1 MEPMFTSQHGDSYFH
16 EEVLDDYSSWPVDP
30 WYNHAQPCSPA
41 FPHPLKV
48 ESAPYA
54 AQDAKLIPWMN
65 MSNPETPPFSSPT
78 TEQPPTHLS
87 APVPGRPRQAPPMRA
102 KHSQVVKKKKKKK
115 VNKTNPVVKDEL
127 LDKPIMKR
135 LHSRRPKSSSSNDNS
150 SSAEDYPTKE
160 KDDRFQERSRMAS
173 NKFRARKRCEI
184 AKLESEEYSIEDAN
198 RTLRGVLDALTSEI
212 LCLKMQILQHTNC
225 NCELIQEYIS
235 KEALNFVLNL
245 ETVSS

>member
-1 MEPMFTSQHGDSYFH
+1 MELMFRSQHGDSYFH
-16 EEVLDDYSSWPVDP
+16 EEVLDDYSSWQVDP

-41 FPHPLKV
+41 FPHPLKI

-54 AQDAKLIPWMN
+54 AQDAKIIPWMY
-65 MSNPETPPFSSPT
+65 MSNPGTPLFSSPT

-87 APVPGRPRQAPPMRA
+87 APVPGQLKQAPPMRA
-102 KHSQVVKKKKKKK
+102 KHSQAVKTKKKK
-115 VNKTNPVVKDEL
+115 VTKTNVVVKDEL

-135 LHSRRPKSSSSNDNS
+135 LHSRRSKSSSSNDNS
-150 SSAEDYPTKE
+150 SSAEDSPTKE
-160 KDDRFQERSRMAS
+160 KDGMFQERSRMAS

-184 AKLESEEYSIEDAN
+184 AQLESEEYSIEDAN

-225 NCELIQEYIS
+225 NCALIQEYIS
-235 KEALNFVLNL
+235 KEALNFVQNL